1 MKGTMVEADPG
12 TWYLRVYDRIADRQ
26 VRRTVKGSKR
36 QAETEL
42 ARFVAEATPRA
53 QEPLSCKG
61 FDVVD
66 MSPTSGWDQRVEGGS
81 MRWALILWARASRS
95 CWFSACSSARRARR
109 ASSCWRRESAVVCS
123 AVGVDVRPVRGWDWR
138 RWLLPRRGATALAPE
153 PNTGT
158 VPHRQTHARQ
168 LESVSIFHGDSGW
181 KRNLTLE

>member
-123 AVGVDVRPVRGWDWR
+123 AVGVDVRPVRGCDWR
-138 RWLLPRRGATALAPE
+138 RWLLPRRGLRRWRRNQIPGLFRIGKLMRVNWKVFLSSTEILA
-153 PNTGT
+153 G
-158 VPHRQTHARQ
+158 
-168 LESVSIFHGDSGW
+168 SGI
-181 KRNLTLE
+181 